1 MNEAVMHFIWNNRL
15 LKIGVWQTQRGER
28 IWLESPGQHNPDA
41 GPDFLGARLRIGNL
55 RWTGAV
61 ELHTHAMEWYRHRHQ
76 LDPNYNQV
84 ILHVVW
90 EGRQPAMRCDGTEA
104 DTFVMK
110 PWVDGHIL
118 DHYRQ
123 LMADSG
129 DFPCASQRGLVD
141 RSRYLA
147 MFDRGGLQ
155 RLLQHKQRFWRS
167 LHQCG
172 GDWDRALWVGLVRSF
187 GMNANSAAME
197 HLALS
202 ISMYEIKACRGHF
215 DRIWAIMSDRVKT
228 NAAWIRSGRSCTLT
242 VSFTKNKLKQLA
254 VLVAYGIPDAR
265 ELLSASTPFEVRALF
280 RKAAQTEP
288 GVHLIEKTDDCLS
301 PKTLQVFIINSL
313 IPALFCYGE
322 ENHLPQEQ
330 DRAVQWLEQ
339 MGPEKNRCTDIFAS
353 LNVDANNA
361 LRSQGMIH
369 QMNAY
374 CRPRRCLECA
384 VGAFLL
390 TRTLYKRYA
399 QTA

>member
-15 LKIGVWQTQRGER
+15 LKTGVWQTQTGER
-28 IWLESPGQHNPDA
+28 IWMESPGQQNPDA

-61 ELHTHAMEWYRHRHQ
+61 EMSWHAMDWYRHRRQ
-76 LDPNYNQV
+76 LDPTYNQV

-90 EGRQPAMRCDGTEA
+90 EGGQHAMRCDGTEA

-118 DHYRQ
+118 DHYSQ
-123 LMADSG
+123 LMSNSG

-155 RLLQHKQRFWRS
+155 RLLQHKEHFWRS
-167 LHQCG
+167 LHQSG
-172 GDWDRALWVGLVRSF
+172 GDWDRALWVGLARSF
-187 GMNANSAAME
+187 GLNANSAAME

-202 ISMYEIKACRGHF
+202 ISMLEIKACRGHF
-215 DRIWAIMSDRVKT
+215 DRFWAIINDRIKSS
-228 NAAWIRSGRSCTLT
+228 AAWIHLVRSRTIP
-242 VSFTKNKLKQLA
+242 VTKAENILKQLA
-254 VLVAYGIPDAR
+254 VLVAYGIPDAG

-280 RKAAQTEP
+280 RKATQAAP
-288 GVHLIEKTDDCLS
+288 GVHLIENTDDCLP

-322 ENHLPQEQ
+322 ENHLPQEK

-339 MGPEKNRCTDIFAS
+339 MGPEKNRYTDIFAS
-353 LNVDANNA
+353 LDVHADNA

-369 QMNAY
+369 QMNAF

>member
-15 LKIGVWQTQRGER
+15 LKTGVWQTQTGER
-28 IWLESPGQHNPDA
+28 IWMESPGQQNPDA
-41 GPDFLGARLRIGNL
+41 GPNFLGARLRIGNL

-61 ELHTHAMEWYRHRHQ
+61 EMSWHAMDWYRHRRQ
-76 LDPNYNQV
+76 LDPTYNQV

-90 EGRQPAMRCDGTEA
+90 EGGQHAMRCDGTEA

-118 DHYRQ
+118 DHYSQ
-123 LMADSG
+123 LMSNSG

-141 RSRYLA
+141 RNRYLA
-147 MFDRGGLQ
+147 MLDRGGLQ

-202 ISMYEIKACRGHF
+202 ISMLEIKACRGHF
-215 DRIWAIMSDRVKT
+215 DRFWAIISDRIKSS
-228 NAAWIRSGRSCTLT
+228 AAWIHSGRSCTLP
-242 VSFTKNKLKQLA
+242 VSFTKYKLKQLA
-254 VLVAYGIPDAR
+254 VLVAYGIPDAG

-280 RKAAQTEP
+280 RKATQAAP
-288 GVHLIEKTDDCLS
+288 GVHLIENTDDCLP

-322 ENHLPQEQ
+322 ENHLPQEK

-339 MGPEKNRCTDIFAS
+339 MGPEKNRYTDIFAS
-353 LNVDANNA
+353 LDVHADNA

-369 QMNAY
+369 QMNAF

-390 TRTLYKRYA
+390 TRTLFKRYA